1 MNTVSLSHEQQME
14 QFKPLKHLPEDSQAH
29 FYVYHQQFAGNEQ
42 FGLIG
47 DIKIHQD
54 VDKYVLPH
62 EQTIEAKAQ
71 GIYNHILG
79 KSYDFDP
86 IMLVYE
92 ERQQLATIKRSICQ
106 TSTAVLSFDDDDGI
120 SHAIYHVTDQ
130 QVVEQLTQEVNQINS
145 LLLADGH
152 HRFESTRRINADSP
166 SDSFYINGMIF
177 SGDEVC
183 ISSFHQVI
191 PMSCQFAEKD
201 IFAFINQYFTRVT
214 SADQLGK
221 YGVEV
226 YAFSQWH
233 YFNLDSKVAQLAP
246 SSDFPTKVHVCHQLL
261 DNAFGFIRDKSKNQ
275 ITYLANKAA
284 ANTFI
289 EQQNLDNKVIIH
301 AFSPSIDELFALAKQ
316 GTFLPP
322 HSTRFVMKPTPGIMK
337 NQALAPPTAA

>member
-1 MNTVSLSHEQQME
+1 MHTVSLSHEQRTQ

-29 FYVYHQQFAGNEQ
+29 FYVYHQQFAGKEQ
-42 FGLIG
+42 FGLVG

-54 VDKYVLPH
+54 VGQYVLPH

-79 KSYDFDP
+79 KAYDFDP

-92 ERQQLATIKRSICQ
+92 ERQQLAALKRSICQ
-106 TSTAVLSFDDDDGI
+106 TSAAVLSFSDENGI

-166 SDSFYINGMIF
+166 STPFYINGMIF
-177 SGDEVC
+177 SGEDVC

-191 PMSCQFAEKD
+191 PVSGQFVEKEV
-201 IFAFINQYFTRVT
+201 FAFINQYFTRV
-214 SADQLGK
+214 SSVEALGDH
-221 YGVEV
+221 GVEV
-226 YAFSQWH
+226 FAFGQWH
-233 YFNLDSKVAQLAP
+233 YFNLDSKVQQLAP
-246 SSDFPTKVHVCHQLL
+246 SSDFPTKVHVCNQLM
-261 DNAFGFIRDKSKNQ
+261 DNAFGIIRDKSKNQ
-275 ITYLANKAA
+275 ITYLANKTEV
-284 ANTFI
+284 NRFI
-289 EQQNLDNKVIIH
+289 EQQNLDDKVIIH
-301 AFSPSIDELFALAKQ
+301 AFSPSIDELFDLAKQ

-337 NQALAPPTAA
+337 NQALAPPVAA